1 MNRPLPVLTAV
12 LVVLVFSAYLALGLA
27 AYSVLASAHPARCH
41 VPTHTEPTHER
52 TC

>member
-1 MNRPLPVLTAV
+1 MNRPLPVFTAALIVIGCTV
-12 LVVLVFSAYLALGLA
+12 LIALGLA
-27 AYSVLASAHPARCH
+27 AYPVLASAHPARCH